1 MWRDIELR
9 ELRIFLALADELHFG
24 RTAERLG
31 ISQPGV
37 SEAVRALES
46 RLGVKVFERTSRRV
60 RLTPAGEEL
69 RRNLVPALAVLDQ
82 ALAETSEL
90 SRAVRGL
97 LRVGFVL
104 TTEGPALSRL
114 IAAFRARY
122 PGCEARLHEVETFDA
137 YRALRRGDID
147 VLCNWLAVDEPDLT
161 AGAAFAYYQRALAV
175 APSHRLAAKPTVSVE
190 DLASEEVALLPPTT
204 PSGVYDLLIPPRTPS
219 GRPIRRTQ
227 PVQTINEILSLVA
240 QGRIVHPTSSTVPI
254 FDRNDV
260 VLIPISDLPPL
271 PLGLVWRTS
280 RENPRIRALN
290 QTARAMT
297 AAGGATQSQHASE
310 LRPERDSNARP
321 TA

>member
-9 ELRIFLALADELHFG
+9 ELRVFIALADELHFG

-37 SEAVRALES
+37 SEAVRVLES

-69 RRNLVPALAVLDQ
+69 RRNLVPALAALDQ
-82 ALAETSEL
+82 TLAETSEL
-90 SRAVRGL
+90 SSAVRGL

-122 PGCEARLHEVETFDA
+122 PGCEVRLQEVETFDA
-137 YRALRRGDID
+137 YRMLRRGDID
-147 VLCNWLAVDEPDLT
+147 VLCNWLAVDESDLT
-161 AGAAFAYYQRALAV
+161 AGTAFAYYQRALAV
-175 APSHRLAAKPTVSVE
+175 APSHRLAAKPSVSVE

-240 QGRIVHPTSSTVPI
+240 QGRIVHPTSSAVPI

-271 PLGLVWRTS
+271 PLGLVWRAS
-280 RENPRIRALN
+280 RENPRIRALD
-290 QTARAMT
+290 QTAQAMT
-297 AAGGATQSQHASE
+297 AASGATHA
-310 LRPERDSNARP
+310 
-321 TA
+321 

>member
-9 ELRIFLALADELHFG
+9 ELRVFLALADELHFG
-24 RTAERLG
+24 RTAQRLG

-37 SEAVRALES
+37 SEAVRVLES

-69 RRNLVPALAVLDQ
+69 RRNLVPALAALDQ

-114 IAAFRARY
+114 IAAFRAHY
-122 PGCEARLHEVETFDA
+122 PGCEARLQEVETFDA

-161 AGAAFAYYQRALAV
+161 AGTAFAYYQRALAV
-175 APSHRLAAKPTVSVE
+175 APSHRLATKPTVSVE

-240 QGRIVHPTSSTVPI
+240 QGRIVHPTSSAVPI

-280 RENPRIRALN
+280 RENLHIRALN

-297 AAGGATQSQHASE
+297 AASGATHA
-310 LRPERDSNARP
+310 
-321 TA
+321 